1 MATLVQYVPNDKAAN
16 ADLAKAVGR
25 YGTKHPKATLAT
37 ASGLR
42 ITLPYAPVV
51 VERNGT
57 AAVYSAVNRPGR
69 KPRVRKTGGQL
80 ERLAYSLTIT
90 ARDNQTSVET
100 LLRQLRKAAAAG
112 ERVTF
117 THGPSEAGA
126 WYLEEFSTSSALR
139 QHGTN
144 AITRAEAT
152 ITLVEASDGVTNVGP
167 ATGGSSRPGGSK
179 GGSGRDSDATRW
191 RTHRVKKGET
201 LGKIADDYYGNPL
214 LWRVIADANKI
225 RNPDRIKVNQT
236 LRIPP
241 KPRKK

>member
-1 MATLVQYVPNDKAAN
+1 MATLVQYVPNDAAAKRN
-16 ADLAKAVGR
+16 LARAVGR
-25 YGTKHPKATLAT
+25 YGTVHPKATLAT

-42 ITLPYAPVV
+42 ITLPYAPVA

-57 AAVYSAVNRPGR
+57 APVFSAVPRPGL

-90 ARDNQTSVET
+90 AKDNQTSVET
-100 LLRQLRKAAAAG
+100 LLRQLRRAAAAG

-126 WYLEEFSTSSALR
+126 WYLEEFSTTSELR

-144 AITRAEAT
+144 NITRADAT
-152 ITLVEASDGVTNVGP
+152 VTLVEASDGVTNVGP
-167 ATGGSSRPGGSK
+167 TTGGSTRPGGK
-179 GGSGRDSDATRW
+179 ASGRGTDATRW
-191 RTHRVKKGET
+191 HTYKVKKGDT

-225 RNPDRIKVNQT
+225 RNPDRLAVGQT